1 MDVSSSTKRALSYSS
16 TSSNA
21 LSYSSTSCDN
31 EEENPPTFEV
41 VMTDSC
47 VDDNV
52 LYIPRK
58 ICKHLP
64 PILEHAFLHH
74 CGKEWYVNMSVGDQR
89 RFKVGWRLFVLENF
103 IRRGFVVKFTLVD
116 VSPLRAIFN
125 VQVKGG
131 G

>member
-1 MDVSSSTKRALSYSS
+1 MDSSSSTKRALSYSS
-16 TSSNA
+16 TSSDA
-21 LSYSSTSCDN
+21 LSYSSTSSDN

-47 VDDNV
+47 
-52 LYIPRK
+52 YISRK

-64 PILEHAFLHH
+64 PILEYAFLHH
-74 CGKEWYVNMSVGDQR
+74 RGKEWYVNMSVGDQK

-103 IRRGFVVKFTLVD
+103 ISRAFVVKFTLVD

-125 VQVKGG
+125 VQVKGDG
-131 G
+131 

>member
-1 MDVSSSTKRALSYSS
+1 MDASSSIKRALSYFS
-16 TSSNA
+16 TSS
-21 LSYSSTSCDN
+21 DN

-47 VDDNV
+47 VDNND

-64 PILEHAFLHH
+64 PILEHTFLHH
-74 CGKEWYVNMSVGDQR
+74 RGTEWYVNMSVGDQR
-89 RFKVGWRLFVLENF
+89 RFKVGWRLFVLKNF
-103 IRRGFVVKFTLVD
+103 IGRSFVVKFTLVD

-125 VQVKGG
+125 VQVKGDG
-131 G
+131 